1 MEGWVE
7 AIIAFQTEGTAS
19 AKALVLKSIACS
31 NKKLETTEDFKV
43 EKKNDIKW
51 PFKKINLMDAEW
63 IG

>member
-43 EKKNDIKW
+43 EKK
-51 PFKKINLMDAEW
+51 MT
-63 IG
+63 